1 MGVLVML
8 EAVLAGWLAPFGEQA
23 AGPWLMGLGL
33 RWILLLAN
41 TVAGLDG
48 ALSYVECPG
57 PWVLACLILGLLW
70 LVLWQGHARLQARL
84 VSWPTLIL

>member
-8 EAVLAGWLAPFGEQA
+8 EAVLAGCLAPFGEEA
-23 AGPWLMGLGL
+23 AGLWLMGLGL
-33 RWILLLAN
+33 RWILFLAN

-48 ALSYVECPG
+48 ALCYVKSLV

-84 VSWPTLIL
+84 VSWQR